1 MCLSLMVGLGV
12 CTGESWW
19 ELSMC
24 VILTG
29 AAFVLIHVWFGL
41 HVSFTFC
48 GAWSFSSASG
58 ACLRFWGAYCL
69 SFLCPVVKNC
79 QCIEFSDL
87 SLASNYFIFT
97 LTFILI
103 YSCFHAHIW
112 SFIPSF
118 ILIHSGFGFSIL
130 NYGLLPF
137 LPCLPSEVYHCA
149 SISAF
154 FAFWILDW
162 MGQISG
168 EYSCL
173 SAFFAFTA

>member
-1 MCLSLMVGLGV
+1 MVGLGV
-12 CTGESWW
+12 CTGGSWW

-69 SFLCPVVKNC
+69 SFLSCCQNC

-118 ILIHSGFGFSIL
+118 ILIHSGFGFFHLELWFTSL
-130 NYGLLPF
+130 
-137 LPCLPSEVYHCA
+137 
-149 SISAF
+149 SAL
-154 FAFWILDW
+154 FAFRSIPLCIHFCLLCLLDTRLDGSNFW
-162 MGQISG
+162 
-168 EYSCL
+168 
-173 SAFFAFTA
+173 